1 MSMSDL
7 ALSQTLSNQL
17 SNKMTE
23 VQTLQTQIASGQAL
37 NQPSDN
43 PAAVTQV
50 LALSSQASQITSWQ
64 ANAETASSWLGTANG
79 VANSV
84 IETMSSANT
93 LLLQASNQGA
103 QTPGG
108 YEAIGRQ
115 LQGMVTNL
123 LQLANTQYDGHALFA
138 GTAATTTA
146 FDASG
151 NYLGNNDTRTVI
163 IGAGPGSGQSVGLS
177 VPGTAM
183 FGSGASNVF
192 ATLTTVANELLTGS
206 PTSGAISS
214 ALTALSGNFASAQQA
229 SVELGNASQQSSMA
243 GASLTTQL
251 SNVQANSANLKDVN
265 LAQATTQLQLDT
277 TSYQAALWAASQAIP
292 ETLMKFVP

>member
-1 MSMSDL
+1 MSISDL
-7 ALSQTLSNQL
+7 ALSQTLTNQL
-17 SNKMTE
+17 SNKMTA
-23 VQTLQTQIASGQAL
+23 VATLQTQIASGQAL

-50 LALSSQASQITSWQ
+50 LALSSQASQLTSWQ
-64 ANAETASSWLGTANG
+64 GNAETASSWLGTANG

-84 IETMSSANT
+84 LEAMGSANT
-93 LLLQASNQGA
+93 LLLQASNQGS
-103 QTPGG
+103 QTASG

-115 LQGMVTNL
+115 LKGVVTNL
-123 LQLANTQYDGHALFA
+123 LQLANSQYGGRALFA

-151 NYLGNNDTRTVI
+151 NYLGNSDTPKVV
-163 IGAGPGSGQSVGLS
+163 IGAGAGAGQTVGIS

-183 FGSGASNVF
+183 FGAGTSNVF
-192 ATLTTVANELLTGS
+192 ATLTTVANALLTGS
-206 PTSGAISS
+206 PAPSQISS
-214 ALTALSGNFASAQQA
+214 ALTALSGNIATAQQA
-229 SVELGNASQQSSMA
+229 SVELGNATQQSSMA
-243 GASLTTQL
+243 SASLTTQL
-251 SNVQANSANLKDVN
+251 SNVQANSANLKDIN